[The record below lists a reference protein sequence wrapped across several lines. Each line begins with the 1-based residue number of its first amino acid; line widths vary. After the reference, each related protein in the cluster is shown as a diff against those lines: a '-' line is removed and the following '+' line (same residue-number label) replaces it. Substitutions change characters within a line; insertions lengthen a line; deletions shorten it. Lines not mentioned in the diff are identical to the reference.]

1 MSIPP
6 LPDSDD
12 DLFANPFARAV
23 ADGVHPPR
31 TLVRIG
37 LVLLR
42 VVLAVLLLGA
52 ATIPFAILIGLFWD
66 GAGGNLWALAGGVAT
81 VAMTVAMGMGRA
93 RRARKETPAA

>member
-1 MSIPP
+1 MSPP
-6 LPDSDD
+6 PPADSDSDD

-23 ADGVHPPR
+23 ADRVHPPK
-31 TLVRIG
+31 TAVRVG

-42 VVLAVLLLGA
+42 VVVALLLLGA

-93 RRARKETPAA
+93 RKPTPAP